1 MLDKKHSYT
10 TFGQLLVFVGLL
22 NIIARVDIVLDVII
36 TFIFIAKGGSLIKNK
51 RWRMDKTW
59 NCFLS
64 VFGTVYPLA
73 KLAVFYV
80 FFPNIIKN
88 TTGITITGFQIVL
101 TSSAFL
107 IPMFILSLI
116 SAIKLNNLQK
126 KGEY

>member
-88 TTGITITGFQIVL
+88 TTGITITG
-101 TSSAFL
+101 SAFL